1 MKRPTNLSCGTWCAL
16 GASVLVY
23 GGVWTVVHRLRPIQW
38 AGDPELTA
46 LVGER
51 ERLHDSGDTTRDAL
65 RRQSEELL
73 RQAWTNE
80 DLRALKGKLG
90 SGWGW
95 ESRDAGDWERHI
107 VITRSPPR
115 FDEWPACVALV
126 RELENQPGLTVE
138 SLDIAAEGAGH
149 RRRFSRFS
157 ISLRFIMADA
167 TISKAERSAPSR
179 GPLPL
184 APGERP
190 ATPPKVGPLPSLRL
204 PSASAEPPASG
215 PASAPV
221 RPDPPGPRA
230 GSN

>member
-1 MKRPTNLSCGTWCAL
+1 VKRPTRISRGAWFAL
-16 GASVLVY
+16 GASVLLY
-23 GGVWTVVHRLRPIQW
+23 GGVWTVVHRLRPIHW

-46 LVGER
+46 LVDER
-51 ERLHDSGDTTRDAL
+51 ERLRDSDDATRDAL

-80 DLRALKGKLG
+80 TLRALAERLG
-90 SGWGW
+90 SAWVW
-95 ESRDAGDWERHI
+95 ESRDTEPLERH
-107 VITRSPPR
+107 VVLTRVAPR
-115 FDEWPACVALV
+115 FDEWPAYVALIAD
-126 RELENQPGLTVE
+126 LEKQPGLTVE
-138 SLDIAAEGAGH
+138 SLDIAAEGARRH
-149 RRRFSRFS
+149 RRFTRLT
-157 ISLRFIMADA
+157 IGLRFIVADA
-167 TISKAERSAPSR
+167 AISKAERSAPSR

-190 ATPPKVGPLPSLRL
+190 ATPRKVGPVPSLRR

-230 GSN
+230 GAN